1 VSGRARHALSVAA
14 ALVIVGAGAGPS
26 PAGAEALAA
35 VAAPVRVPA
44 WIQDVTLDG
53 FVSGSYSHNFG
64 VPASRTNTLRVFDID
79 DDSFTLDV
87 AELVAQKAAAQPR
100 ETGFRVDLAL
110 GSSIPRVSSALGLFR
125 TATSAEDVDLQQ
137 AYATYVAPA
146 GSGLKLDFGKFVTPN
161 GYEVI
166 DGYDGWNDN
175 ATRSLLFGY
184 AIPFTHVGVRAG
196 YTFSP
201 RVSGLLLLVNGWDVV
216 RDDNRAKTIGAQ
228 LAFMPV
234 APLSIVMNAMTGAER
249 ANSEGD
255 RRTLLDVVAVW
266 KPRPALAFGLNG
278 DVGREDGAVVAGE
291 TARWDGIAAYAR
303 LAGHGGLALS
313 VRGETFEDLD
323 GSRTGVAQ
331 RLRELTLTPEARVSS
346 HMVVRGDLR
355 FDHSDHSVFEHRDG
369 TSVSQT
375 TALIGVLYSF

>member
-1 VSGRARHALSVAA
+1 VALA
-14 ALVIVGAGAGPS
+14 IVGTGTGPS
-26 PAGAEALAA
+26 PGTADVIAA
-35 VAAPVRVPA
+35 AAAPRQAPA

-64 VPASRTNTLRVFDID
+64 APDSRTNTLRVFDID

-87 AELVAQKAAAQPR
+87 AELVAQKPAAAAR

-110 GSSIPRVSSALGLFR
+110 GRSIPHVSSALGLFR

-137 AYATYVAPA
+137 AYVTYVAPA

-175 ATRSLLFGY
+175 ATRSILFGY

-196 YTFSP
+196 YAFSP
-201 RVSGLLLLVNGWDVV
+201 RVSGLVLLVNGWDVA
-216 RDDNRAKTIGAQ
+216 RDDNRAKTVGAQ
-228 LAFMPV
+228 LAFTP
-234 APLSIVMNAMTGAER
+234 APPLSVIVNAMTGAER
-249 ANSEGD
+249 ANSESD
-255 RRTLLDVVAVW
+255 RRNLLDVVAMW
-266 KPRPALAFGLNG
+266 KPIGALTLGVNG
-278 DVGREDGAVVAGE
+278 DVGREDGAVVTGE
-291 TARWDGIAAYAR
+291 TARWDGFAGYAR

-313 VRGETFEDLD
+313 VRGESFEDLD
-323 GSRTGVAQ
+323 GARTGVAQ
-331 RLRELTLTPEARVSS
+331 RLSEFTLTPEARVSP
-346 HMVVRGDLR
+346 HVIVRADLR

-369 TSVSQT
+369 TSDSQT
-375 TALIGVLYSF
+375 TVLANILYAF

>member
-1 VSGRARHALSVAA
+1 VSGRARHALALA

-26 PAGAEALAA
+26 PAGAEAVAA
-35 VAAPVRVPA
+35 VAAPTRVPA

-79 DDSFTLDV
+79 DDSFALDV
-87 AELVAQKAAAQPR
+87 AELVAQKAASQPR

-125 TATSAEDVDLQQ
+125 TATTSQDVDLQQ
-137 AYATYVAPA
+137 AYVTYVAPA
-146 GSGLKLDFGKFVTPN
+146 GSGVKLDFGKFVTPN

-196 YTFSP
+196 YTLSP
-201 RVSGLLLLVNGWDVV
+201 RVSGLVLLVNGWDVA
-216 RDDNRAKTIGAQ
+216 RDDNRAKTLGAQ
-228 LAFMPV
+228 LALTPV
-234 APLSIVMNAMTGAER
+234 APLSIVVNAMTGAER

-255 RRTLLDVVAVW
+255 HRTLLDLVAVW
-266 KPRPALAFGLNG
+266 KPRAALTLGLNG

-291 TARWDGIAAYAR
+291 TARWDGVAAYAR
-303 LAGHGGLALS
+303 IAGHGGLAFS

-323 GSRTGVAQ
+323 GARTGVAQ
-331 RLRELTLTPEARVSS
+331 RLGELTLTPEARVSP

-355 FDHSDHSVFEHRDG
+355 FDHSDHSVFEHRAG
-369 TSVSQT
+369 TSDSQT
-375 TALIGVLYSF
+375 TALFNVLYAF